1 MSHYLIRYSVH
12 FHYYSFSG
20 NKKSEVRSGESKM
33 EGTSVSDVSER
44 FRDYYY
50 KNKESYFVSLPE
62 FGWKLTH
69 LVIDKVWEPRADLDS
84 VLHSI
89 WTYYENLIKR
99 VGEGPLG
106 RT

>member
-1 MSHYLIRYSVH
+1 MSRYLIRYSVQ
-12 FHYYSFSG
+12 FHYYSFAG
-20 NKKSEVRSGESKM
+20 DKKTESRSGEYEM
-33 EGTSVSDVSER
+33 EGLSVSDVSER

-50 KNKESYFVSLPE
+50 KNKESYFVPLPE

-69 LVIDKVWEPRADLDS
+69 LVIAKVWEPRVDLDS
-84 VLHSI
+84 VLDSI

>member
-44 FRDYYY
+44 FRAYYY

-62 FGWKLTH
+62 FGWILTH
-69 LVIDKVWEPRADLDS
+69 LVIDKVWEPRVDLDS
-84 VLHSI
+84 VLDSI

>member
-1 MSHYLIRYSVH
+1 MNNYLIKYSVY

-20 NKKSEVRSGESKM
+20 DKKSVIRSGEYQM
-33 EGTSVSDVSER
+33 EGTSAGDVSER
-44 FRDYYY
+44 FKDYYY

-69 LVIDKVWEPRADLDS
+69 LVIDKVWEPPLDLDS
-84 VLHSI
+84 VLDSI
-89 WTYYENLIKR
+89 WTYYANLIKR

-106 RT
+106 GK

>member
-1 MSHYLIRYSVH
+1 MNNYLIKYSVY

-20 NKKSEVRSGESKM
+20 DKKSEIRSGEYQM
-33 EGTSVSDVSER
+33 EGTSAGDVSER
-44 FRDYYY
+44 FKDYYY

-69 LVIDKVWEPRADLDS
+69 LVIDKVWEPLSDLDS
-84 VLHSI
+84 VLNSI
-89 WTYYENLIKR
+89 WTYYANLIKR

-106 RT
+106 GK

>member
-1 MSHYLIRYSVH
+1 MNNYLIKYSVY

-20 NKKSEVRSGESKM
+20 DKKSEIRSGEYQM
-33 EGTSVSDVSER
+33 EGTSAGDVSER
-44 FRDYYY
+44 FKDYYY

-69 LVIDKVWEPRADLDS
+69 LVIDKVWDSPPDLDS
-84 VLHSI
+84 VLDSI
-89 WTYYENLIKR
+89 WTYYVNLIKR

-106 RT
+106 GK

>member
-44 FRDYYY
+44 FRDNYY

-89 WTYYENLIKR
+89 WTYYEDLIKR

-106 RT
+106 RM

>member
-1 MSHYLIRYSVH
+1 MSRYLIRYSVQ
-12 FHYYSFSG
+12 FHYYSFAG
-20 NKKSEVRSGESKM
+20 DKKTESRSGEYEM
-33 EGTSVSDVSER
+33 EGLSVSDVSER

-50 KNKESYFVSLPE
+50 KNKESYFVPLPE

-69 LVIDKVWEPRADLDS
+69 LVIDKVWEPRVDLDS
-84 VLHSI
+84 GLDSI

>member
-106 RT
+106 RM

>member
-1 MSHYLIRYSVH
+1 MKNYLIKYSVY

-20 NKKSEVRSGESKM
+20 DKKTEIRSGEYQM
-33 EGTSVSDVSER
+33 EGTSAGDVSER
-44 FRDYYY
+44 FKDYYY

-69 LVIDKVWEPRADLDS
+69 LVIDKVWDPSPDLDS
-84 VLHSI
+84 VLDSI
-89 WTYYENLIKR
+89 WTYYVNLIKR

-106 RT
+106 GK

>member
-1 MSHYLIRYSVH
+1 MSRYLIRYSVQ
-12 FHYYSFSG
+12 FHYYSFAG
-20 NKKSEVRSGESKM
+20 DKKTESRSGEYEM
-33 EGTSVSDVSER
+33 EGLSVSDVSER

-50 KNKESYFVSLPE
+50 KNKESYFVPLPE
-62 FGWKLTH
+62 FGWKLPH
-69 LVIDKVWEPRADLDS
+69 LVIDKVWEPRVDLDS
-84 VLHSI
+84 VLDSI